1 MMTTGRKRGFIFTLI
16 GALICVACFIACY
29 SLARDTE
36 NKTRDVET
44 LQLEMQVGENYDL
57 GPYLSEAKGEVQLS
71 SVWLSSVY
79 ASDSDIKESFS
90 LDAQGRLHAMKAG
103 IFDLSL
109 RITTWSWLARHDAKE
124 VVRINLI
131 VHDYEFEDYKP
142 VYSYSDLQGSPNG
155 KYVLARNMIFSDRTK
170 SEIMDFSGILANP
183 SGYTIT
189 VTDNLPLFDSI
200 YDKSVIRGLKVRT
213 GKDGFIW
220 DSDKTEDMMWLEP
233 CGLIAAELDSSV
245 ICDSSVEA
253 DIYGDPYFHGYVG
266 ANDGAILRC
275 EFRGTRFDL
284 ADGVNLD
291 RAFAFCEGG
300 EIRDCTVYADGYRE
314 DERIAGDRVSFF
326 YASPPKRE
334 EFYLNEAEEVLKG
347 NRVFDLSGKHEIDF
361 TKPVVYEAKYLNDV
375 ASSQIFF
382 TLFVGCVAEFP
393 YDMNEFFEQEQAELA
408 SYTDD
413 LGNVYDADETWFLDR
428 YEAKI
433 TIKGKYT
440 HTYFLDTESPSILC
454 IYAAEEV
461 VELPKGITLN
471 GSVRFGEFSPSKV
484 TLKFNTDT
492 QVEDDLLFLH
502 GDRKGSVDPIQ
513 VEADLGASMVY
524 EQRGDGVYRADNVTL
539 CRYDGEIT
547 YGKVTIPDG
556 VTNMTGDVFGDR
568 VFDCLD
574 TNDLESLS
582 VDFRASWQNN
592 VTALR
597 LGAAMQI
604 SKLNISNTIGQFSA
618 LKTIETEERA
628 DGYYAED
635 GILYL
640 DDAYAFV
647 PCAYAAGETLVLQ
660 DRVVKSYALTCNLA
674 QIIVFDNVGELKSC
688 AVYLAECSEVIVK
701 GGETLISSSAFSS
714 CANLNSF
721 RAEGRVS
728 LQSGAV
734 YNCHALETLEL
745 NENFV
750 SVAYNAVQNCSQFT
764 GYTQAEGCEK
774 FVISDGILFVGGS
787 ARLPRKWMQLYSTLT
802 IPNGNS
808 KVTLESESL
817 YSGDTRIFKKIV
829 LNADVEQ
836 FSAAGVPVA
845 RYELTQ
851 ESAYLKVENGVLFS
865 ADGTKLLA
873 YPSQKADINYIVPE
887 SVTEISDNAFAYAEY
902 LKELDM
908 GPNTEKIGI
917 YSFASTQ
924 ISELI
929 FSPKLKSIGEYAFNN
944 AKLTSVMLPDTVE
957 SIGTNAF
964 CNSTI
969 TEQIILPS
977 GLKEIGNR
985 AFCYCTVEEIEIPEG
1000 VTSIGEYAFYH
1011 SSLKKVIFPES
1022 LIKIGQY
1029 AFASTQLEEVTLPKN
1044 LESVDDFAFDH
1055 CSALQTVTTESADVA
1070 YGQNCFFET
1079 PFLSEGKTAEDGALY
1094 LGNTMFALFD
1104 EGESLE
1110 VRYGTKEIKSL
1121 ESLKIKS
1128 LKLPATLSYIPSI
1141 DDLPYLEQLWLGL
1154 APQDAE
1160 ETTYD
1165 VGSMKFKA
1173 KSDHLYIFLPKKVT
1187 FSGTISDDVYLCY
1200 YGTPDEFAAYARL
1213 DNFVDFYE
1221 YVYYYSQDG
1230 NVDNTW
1236 YYDQDGNM
1244 VLRRAASSDKFTYV
1258 YSYENDV
1265 LQCSIIDCSMP
1276 YGSSIEIPSRNP
1288 FGNQVTILEGL
1299 GDTLFEE
1306 VRVSGMKVYF
1316 SGKYDFN
1323 VKRMYIAAD
1332 CTVTHINTTKHL
1344 NITYLFIDT
1353 PVISLYD
1360 SGVKNYVLD
1369 KNVKTVLAA
1378 YETHIYYEGT
1388 VEEWTE
1394 NVESWSTPY
1403 AYYDE
1408 DGVFPDDGNLY
1419 WHYDENGLPVLWEQE

>member
-1 MMTTGRKRGFIFTLI
+1 MMTTGRKRGLILTVI
-16 GALICVACFIACY
+16 GALVCVACFLAFY
-29 SLARDTE
+29 SLARNTDNETQYI
-36 NKTRDVET
+36 ET

-71 SVWLSSVY
+71 PVF
-79 ASDSDIKESFS
+79 ASDYKTKECVS
-90 LDAQGRLHAMKAG
+90 LDAQGRLHAMRAG
-103 IFDLSL
+103 LYDLTL
-109 RITTWSWLARHDAKE
+109 RVTTESAFTSR
-124 VVRINLI
+124 VVKDVLKINLI

-142 VYSYSDLQGSPNG
+142 VYSYFDLQGSPNG

-183 SGYTIT
+183 NGYTIT
-189 VTDNLPLFDSI
+189 VSDNLPLFGSVNNN
-200 YDKSVIRGLKVRT
+200 SVIRGLKVRT

-233 CGLIAAELDSSV
+233 CGLIAIRLSSSV

-284 ADGVNLD
+284 AYGVNLD
-291 RAFAFCEGG
+291 RAFAFSEGG

-326 YASPPKRE
+326 HTLPPKE
-334 EFYLNEAEEVLKG
+334 EDFYRNEAEEVLKG

-375 ASSQIFF
+375 DSSQIFF

-413 LGNVYDADETWFLDR
+413 LGNVYDADETWFLPDR
-428 YEAKI
+428 VEAKI

-440 HTYFLDTESPSILC
+440 HTYFSGIEDSRTLN

-461 VELPKGITLN
+461 VELPQGITLN

-502 GDRKGSVDPIQ
+502 GEREGSFDSIQ

-524 EQRGDGVYRADNVTL
+524 EQREDGVYRADNGTL

-556 VTNMTGDVFGDR
+556 VTNMTADVFGDR
-568 VFDCLD
+568 EFDCLD

-582 VDFRASWQNN
+582 VDSNASWQNN
-592 VTALR
+592 VTTLR

-604 SKLNISNTIGQFSA
+604 SKLYIPDTIGRFSA
-618 LKTIETEERA
+618 LKTIETEERT

-635 GILYL
+635 GILYQ
-640 DDAYAFV
+640 DDAYEFV
-647 PCAYAAGETLVLQ
+647 PCAYAAGGTLVLQ
-660 DRVVKSYALTCNLA
+660 DRVVSSFALTRNLA
-674 QIIVFDNVGELKSC
+674 QTIVFDNVGELKSN
-688 AVYLAECSEVIVK
+688 AAYVAEFSEVIVM
-701 GGETLISSSAFSS
+701 GGDTLVSSNALAS
-714 CANLNSF
+714 CPNLKSF

-728 LQSGAV
+728 LRSGALF
-734 YNCHALETLEL
+734 YCHALETLEL

-750 SVAYNAVQNCSQFT
+750 SVAYDAVQNCNEFI
-764 GYTQAEGCEK
+764 GYTQAEGCEQ
-774 FVISDGILFVGGS
+774 FVISDGILFVDGY
-787 ARLPRKWMQLYSTLT
+787 ARLPRKWMGVNETLT
-802 IPNGNS
+802 IPKGIP
-808 KVTLESESL
+808 KVTLESETL

-836 FSAAGVPVA
+836 FSAAGIPVEC
-845 RYELTQ
+845 YELTQ
-851 ESAYLKVENGVLFS
+851 ESAYLKVEDGVLFS

-887 SVTEISDNAFAYAEY
+887 SVTEISDYAFAYAEY

-917 YSFASTQ
+917 YSFQGTQ

-929 FSPKLKSIGEYAFNN
+929 FSPKLKLIGEYAFSN
-944 AKLTSVMLPDTVE
+944 AELTSVVLPDTVE
-957 SIGTNAF
+957 SIGRYAF
-964 CNSTI
+964 YSATI
-969 TEQIILPS
+969 TERIKLPA
-977 GLKEIGNR
+977 GLKEIGAHAFR
-985 AFCYCTVEEIEIPEG
+985 FCYIDEIEIPEG

-1029 AFASTQLEEVTLPKN
+1029 AFASTQLEEVTLPQN

-1070 YGQNCFFET
+1070 FGQNCFFET

-1094 LGNTMFALFD
+1094 LGNTIFALFD

-1128 LKLPATLSYIPSI
+1128 LKLPATLSSVPSI
-1141 DDLPYLEQLWLGL
+1141 EDLPYLEQLWLGL
-1154 APQDAE
+1154 APQDSE

-1165 VGSMKFKA
+1165 VGGMKFKA

-1187 FSGTISDDVYLCY
+1187 FRGTISDDVYLCY
-1200 YGTPDEFAAYARL
+1200 NGTPDEFAVYARL

-1276 YGSSIEIPSRNP
+1276 YGSIIEIPSRSP
-1288 FGNQVTILEGL
+1288 FGIPVTILEGL
-1299 GDTLFEE
+1299 GDTIFEE
-1306 VRVSGMKVYF
+1306 VRVAGMKVYF
-1316 SGKYDFN
+1316 SGKYNFT
-1323 VKRMYIAAD
+1323 VRRMYIAAD
-1332 CTVTHINTTKHL
+1332 CQVEQIISTKHL
-1344 NITYLFIDT
+1344 NIEYLFIDT
-1353 PVISLYD
+1353 PVISIYD
-1360 SGVKNYVLD
+1360 SGIKNYVLD

-1394 NVESWSTPY
+1394 NVESWREPY

-1419 WHYDENGLPVLWEQE
+1419 WHYDESGLPVLWEQV

>member
-1 MMTTGRKRGFIFTLI
+1 MMTTGRKRGFIFTVL
-16 GALICVACFIACY
+16 GALVCVACFLAFY
-29 SLARDTE
+29 SFARETE
-36 NKTRDVET
+36 NKTWGVET

-71 SVWLSSVY
+71 PVFV
-79 ASDSDIKESFS
+79 SDYNTKECFS
-90 LDAQGRLHAMKAG
+90 LDAQGRLHAMQAG

-109 RITTWSWLARHDAKE
+109 RITTWSWMARHDVKD
-124 VVRINLI
+124 VLKIHLI

-155 KYVLARNMIFSDRTK
+155 KYVLARDMIFSDRTK

-183 SGYTIT
+183 NGYTIT
-189 VTDNLPLFDSI
+189 VSDNLPLFESVNNN
-200 YDKSVIRGLKVRT
+200 SVIRGLKVKT
-213 GKDGFIW
+213 GMNGFTW
-220 DSDKTEDMMWLEP
+220 NSEMAGVGFSN
-233 CGLIAAELDSSV
+233 GLIAPDLSSSV

-266 ANDGAILRC
+266 RNDGAILRC

-284 ADGVNLD
+284 AYGVNLD

-393 YDMNEFFEQEQAELA
+393 YDMNEFFEREQAELA

-413 LGNVYDADETWFLDR
+413 LGNVYDADETWFLPDR
-428 YEAKI
+428 VEAKI

-440 HTYFLDTESPSILC
+440 HTYFSGIEDSRTLN

-461 VELPKGITLN
+461 VELPQGITLN

-502 GDRKGSVDPIQ
+502 GEREGSFDSIQ

-524 EQRGDGVYRADNVTL
+524 EQREDGVYRADNGTL

-547 YGKVTIPDG
+547 DGKLTIPDG
-556 VTNMTGDVFGDR
+556 VTSMTGDVFGDR
-568 VFDCLD
+568 VFQSLD

-582 VDFRASWQNN
+582 VDLNASWQNN

-604 SKLNISNTIGQFSA
+604 SKLYIPDTIGRFSA
-618 LKTIETEERA
+618 LKTIETEERT

-635 GILYL
+635 GILYQ
-640 DDAYAFV
+640 DDAYEFV
-647 PCAYAAGETLVLQ
+647 PCAYAAGGTLVLQ
-660 DRVVKSYALTCNLA
+660 DRVVSSFALTRNLA
-674 QIIVFDNVGELKSC
+674 QTIVFDNVGELKSN
-688 AVYLAECSEVIVK
+688 AAYVAECSEVIVK
-701 GGETLISSSAFSS
+701 GGETLVSSNALAS
-714 CANLNSF
+714 CPNLKSF

-728 LQSGAV
+728 LRSGALF
-734 YNCHALETLEL
+734 YCHALETLEL

-750 SVAYNAVQNCSQFT
+750 SVAYDAVQNCNEFI
-764 GYTQAEGCEK
+764 GYTQAEGCEQ
-774 FVISDGILFVGGS
+774 FVISDGILFVDGS
-787 ARLPRKWMQLYSTLT
+787 ARLPRKWMGVNETLT
-802 IPNGNS
+802 IPKGIP
-808 KVTLESESL
+808 KVTLESETL

-836 FSAAGVPVA
+836 FSAAGIPVEC
-845 RYELTQ
+845 YELTQ
-851 ESAYLKVENGVLFS
+851 ESAYLKVEDGVLFS

-887 SVTEISDNAFAYAEY
+887 SVTEISDYAFAYAEY

-917 YSFASTQ
+917 NSFASTK

-929 FSPKLKSIGEYAFNN
+929 FSPKLKLIGEYAFYNT
-944 AKLTSVMLPDTVE
+944 KLSSVVFPDSVE
-957 SIGTNAF
+957 SIGRYVF
-964 CNSTI
+964 YNSTI
-969 TEQIILPS
+969 TGQIRLPA
-977 GLKEIGNR
+977 GLKEIGAH
-985 AFCYCTVEEIEIPEG
+985 AFSYCTVEEIEIPEG
-1000 VTSIGEYAFYH
+1000 VTSIGEYAFYY

-1070 YGQNCFFET
+1070 FGQNCFFET

-1094 LGNTMFALFD
+1094 LGNTIFALFD

-1160 ETTYD
+1160 ETTYN

-1187 FSGTISDDVYLCY
+1187 FGGTISDDVYLCY
-1200 YGTPDEFAAYARL
+1200 YGTPDEFAVNAKLYQI
-1213 DNFVDFYE
+1213 NDFYE

-1230 NVDNTW
+1230 DAYNTW
-1236 YYDQDGNM
+1236 YYDENGSI
-1244 VLRRAASSDKFTYV
+1244 VLRAAASTDKFTYV

-1276 YGSSIEIPSRNP
+1276 YGSGIEIPSHSP
-1288 FGNQVTILEGL
+1288 FGIPVTILEGL

-1316 SGKYDFN
+1316 SGKYNFN

-1332 CTVTHINTTKHL
+1332 CQVEQIISTKHQ

-1353 PVISLYD
+1353 PVISIYD
-1360 SGVKNYVLD
+1360 SGIKNYVLD

-1394 NVESWSTPY
+1394 NVESWREPY

-1419 WHYDENGLPVLWEQE
+1419 WHYDESGLPVLWEQV

>member
-1 MMTTGRKRGFIFTLI
+1 MMTTGRKRGLIFTVI
-16 GALICVACFIACY
+16 GALVCVACFLAFY
-29 SLARDTE
+29 SLARNTDNETE
-36 NKTRDVET
+36 YIET

-71 SVWLSSVY
+71 PVF
-79 ASDSDIKESFS
+79 ASDYKTKECVS
-90 LDAQGRLHAMKAG
+90 LDAQGRLHAMRAG
-103 IFDLSL
+103 LYDLTL
-109 RITTWSWLARHDAKE
+109 RITTESAFTSR
-124 VVRINLI
+124 VVKDVLEIHLI

-155 KYVLARNMIFSDRTK
+155 KYVLARDMVFSDRAK
-170 SEIMDFSGILANP
+170 SEIMNFSGILANP
-183 SGYTIT
+183 NGYTIT
-189 VTDNLPLFDSI
+189 VSDNLPLFDSI
-200 YDKSVIRGLKVRT
+200 NNKSVIRGLKVRT
-213 GKDGFIW
+213 GMNGFTW
-220 DSDKTEDMMWLEP
+220 KSDMTEESWEIRRG
-233 CGLIAAELDSSV
+233 GLIAIRLSSSV

-266 ANDGAILRC
+266 TNDGAILRC

-284 ADGVNLD
+284 AYGVNLD
-291 RAFAFCEGG
+291 RAFAFSEGG

-314 DERIAGDRVSFF
+314 EERIAGDRVSFF
-326 YASPPKRE
+326 HTLPPKE
-334 EFYLNEAEEVLKG
+334 EDWRGKSEEEVLKG

-375 ASSQIFF
+375 ASSQIFS

-440 HTYFLDTESPSILC
+440 HTYFLDTENPSTLRIC
-454 IYAAEEV
+454 AAEEV
-461 VELPKGITLN
+461 VELPQGITLN

-502 GDRKGSVDPIQ
+502 GEREGSFDPIQ

-524 EQRGDGVYRADNVTL
+524 EQREDGVYRADNGTL

-547 YGKVTIPDG
+547 DGKVTIPDG
-556 VTNMTGDVFGDR
+556 VTSMTGDVFGDR
-568 VFDCLD
+568 VFESLD

-582 VDFRASWQNN
+582 VDLNASWQNN

-604 SKLNISNTIGQFSA
+604 SKLYIPDTIGRLSA
-618 LKTIETEERA
+618 LKTIETEERT

-635 GILYL
+635 GILYQ
-640 DDAYAFV
+640 DDAYEFV
-647 PCAYAAGETLVLQ
+647 PRAYAAGGTLVLQ
-660 DRVVKSYALTCNLA
+660 DRVVSSFALTRNLA
-674 QIIVFDNVGELKSC
+674 QTIVFDNVGELKSN
-688 AVYLAECSEVIVK
+688 AAYVAECSEVIVM
-701 GGETLISSSAFSS
+701 GGDTLVSSNALAS
-714 CANLNSF
+714 CPNLKSF

-728 LQSGAV
+728 LRSGALF
-734 YNCHALETLEL
+734 YCDELRTLEL

-750 SVAYNAVQNCSQFT
+750 SVAYNAVQYCNQFT
-764 GYTQAEGCEK
+764 GYTQAEGCER
-774 FVISDGILFVGGS
+774 FVISDGILFVDGS
-787 ARLPRKWMQLYSTLT
+787 AHLPRKWMQLYSTLT
-802 IPNGNS
+802 IPKGIP

-865 ADGTKLLA
+865 ADGTRLLA

-887 SVTEISDNAFAYAEY
+887 SVTEISDYAFAYAEY

-917 YSFASTQ
+917 YSFQGTQ
-924 ISELI
+924 IFELI

-944 AKLTSVMLPDTVE
+944 AELTSVVLPDTVE
-957 SIGTNAF
+957 SIGRYAF
-964 CNSTI
+964 YSATI
-969 TEQIILPS
+969 TERIKLPA
-977 GLKEIGNR
+977 GLKEIGAHAFR
-985 AFCYCTVEEIEIPEG
+985 FCYIDEIEIPEG

-1029 AFASTQLEEVTLPKN
+1029 AFASTQLEEVTLPQN

-1070 YGQNCFFET
+1070 FGQNCFFET

-1094 LGNTMFALFD
+1094 LGNTIFALFD

-1200 YGTPDEFAAYARL
+1200 YGTPDEFAVNAKLYQI
-1213 DNFVDFYE
+1213 NDFYE

-1230 NVDNTW
+1230 NAYNTW
-1236 YYDQDGNM
+1236 YYDENGNM
-1244 VLRRAASSDKFTYV
+1244 VLRSAAYFDDYTYV
-1258 YSYENDV
+1258 YSYDSKNV

-1276 YGSSIEIPSRNP
+1276 YGSSIEIPSRSP
-1288 FGNQVTILEGL
+1288 FGIPVTILEGL
-1299 GDTLFEE
+1299 GGTLFEE

-1316 SGKYDFN
+1316 SGKYNFN

-1332 CTVTHINTTKHL
+1332 CQVEQIISTKHQ

-1353 PVISLYD
+1353 PVISIYD
-1360 SGVKNYVLD
+1360 SGIKNYVLD

-1394 NVESWSTPY
+1394 NVESWREPY

-1419 WHYDENGLPVLWEQE
+1419 WHYDESGLPVLWEQV

>member
-1 MMTTGRKRGFIFTLI
+1 MMTTGRKRGFIFTVL
-16 GALICVACFIACY
+16 GALVCVACFLAFY
-29 SLARDTE
+29 SFARETE
-36 NKTRDVET
+36 NKTQDVET

-71 SVWLSSVY
+71 PVFV
-79 ASDSDIKESFS
+79 SDYNTKECFS
-90 LDAQGRLHAMKAG
+90 LDAQGRLHAMQAG

-109 RITTWSWLARHDAKE
+109 RITTWSWMARHDVKD
-124 VVRINLI
+124 VLKIHLI

-142 VYSYSDLQGSPNG
+142 VYSYFDLQGSPNG
-155 KYVLARNMIFSDRTK
+155 KYVLARDMIFSDRTK
-170 SEIMDFSGILANP
+170 SEIMDFSGILENP
-183 SGYTIT
+183 NGYTIT
-189 VTDNLPLFDSI
+189 VSDNLPLFESVNNN
-200 YDKSVIRGLKVRT
+200 SVIRGLKVKT
-213 GKDGFIW
+213 GMNGFTW
-220 DSDKTEDMMWLEP
+220 NSDKTEDMMWLEP
-233 CGLIAAELDSSV
+233 CGLIAIRLSSSV

-284 ADGVNLD
+284 AYGVNLD
-291 RAFAFCEGG
+291 RAFAFSEGG

-326 YASPPKRE
+326 HTLPPKE
-334 EFYLNEAEEVLKG
+334 EDFYRNEAEEVLKG

-393 YDMNEFFEQEQAELA
+393 YDMNEFFEREQAELA

-413 LGNVYDADETWFLDR
+413 LGNVYDADETWFLPDR
-428 YEAKI
+428 VEAKI

-440 HTYFLDTESPSILC
+440 HTYFSGIEDSRTLN

-461 VELPKGITLN
+461 VELPQGITLN

-502 GDRKGSVDPIQ
+502 GEREGSFDSIQ

-524 EQRGDGVYRADNVTL
+524 EQREDGVYRADNGTL

-547 YGKVTIPDG
+547 DGKITIPDG

-568 VFDCLD
+568 LFQSLD

-582 VDFRASWQNN
+582 VGSNASWQNN

-597 LGAAMQI
+597 LGVAMQI
-604 SKLNISNTIGQFSA
+604 SKLYIPDTIGRFSA
-618 LKTIETEERA
+618 LKTIETEERT

-635 GILYL
+635 GILYQ
-640 DDAYAFV
+640 DDAYEFV
-647 PCAYAAGETLVLQ
+647 PCAYAAGGTLVLQ
-660 DRVVKSYALTCNLA
+660 DRVVSSFALTRNLA
-674 QIIVFDNVGELKSC
+674 QTIVFDNVGELKSN
-688 AVYLAECSEVIVK
+688 AAYVAECSEVIVM
-701 GGETLISSSAFSS
+701 GGDTLVSSNALAS
-714 CANLNSF
+714 CPNLKSF

-728 LQSGAV
+728 LRSGALS
-734 YNCHALETLEL
+734 YCHALETLEL

-750 SVAYNAVQNCSQFT
+750 SVAYDAVQNCNEFI

-774 FVISDGILFVGGS
+774 FIISDGILFVDGY
-787 ARLPRKWMQLYSTLT
+787 ARLPRKWMGVNETLT
-802 IPNGNS
+802 IPKGIP
-808 KVTLESESL
+808 KVTLESETL

-836 FSAAGVPVA
+836 FSAAGVPVEC
-845 RYELTQ
+845 YELTQ
-851 ESAYLKVENGVLFS
+851 ESAYLKVEDGVLFS
-865 ADGTKLLA
+865 ADGTRLLA
-873 YPSQKADINYIVPE
+873 YPSRKANINYIVPE
-887 SVTEISDNAFAYAEY
+887 SVTEISDYAFAYAEY

-908 GPNTEKIGI
+908 GTNTEKIGI
-917 YSFASTQ
+917 YSFQGTQ

-929 FSPKLKSIGEYAFNN
+929 FSPKLKLIGEYAFNN
-944 AKLTSVMLPDTVE
+944 AELTSVVLPDTVE
-957 SIGTNAF
+957 SIGRYAF
-964 CNSTI
+964 YSATI
-969 TEQIILPS
+969 TERIKLPA
-977 GLKEIGNR
+977 GLKEIGAHAFR
-985 AFCYCTVEEIEIPEG
+985 FCYIDEIEIPEG

-1029 AFASTQLEEVTLPKN
+1029 AFASTQLEEVTLPQN

-1070 YGQNCFFET
+1070 FGQNCFFET

-1094 LGNTMFALFD
+1094 LGNTIFALFD

-1160 ETTYD
+1160 EKTYN

-1187 FSGTISDDVYLCY
+1187 FGGTISDDVYLCY

-1230 NVDNTW
+1230 SADNTW

-1276 YGSSIEIPSRNP
+1276 YGSIIEIPSRNP
-1288 FGNQVTILEGL
+1288 FGIPVTILEGL

-1316 SGKYDFN
+1316 SGKYNFN

-1332 CTVTHINTTKHL
+1332 CQVEQIISTKHQ

-1353 PVISLYD
+1353 PVISIYD
-1360 SGVKNYVLD
+1360 SGIKNYVLD

-1394 NVESWSTPY
+1394 NVESWREPY

-1419 WHYDENGLPVLWEQE
+1419 WHYDESGLPVLWEQV

>member
-1 MMTTGRKRGFIFTLI
+1 MMTTGRKRGLILTVI
-16 GALICVACFIACY
+16 GALICVACFLAFY
-29 SLARDTE
+29 SLVRETE
-36 NKTRDVET
+36 NKTWGVET

-71 SVWLSSVY
+71 PVF
-79 ASDSDIKESFS
+79 ASDYKTKECVS
-90 LDAQGRLHAMKAG
+90 LDAQGRLHAMRAG
-103 IFDLSL
+103 LYDLTL
-109 RITTWSWLARHDAKE
+109 RITTESAFTSR
-124 VVRINLI
+124 VVKDVLKINLI

-142 VYSYSDLQGSPNG
+142 VYSYFDLQGSPNG

-183 SGYTIT
+183 NGYTIT
-189 VTDNLPLFDSI
+189 VSDNLPLFGSVNNN
-200 YDKSVIRGLKVRT
+200 SVIRGLKVRT

-233 CGLIAAELDSSV
+233 CGLIAIRLSSSV

-284 ADGVNLD
+284 AYGVNLD
-291 RAFAFCEGG
+291 RAFAFSEGG

-326 YASPPKRE
+326 HTLPPKE
-334 EFYLNEAEEVLKG
+334 EDFYRNEAEEVLKG

-375 ASSQIFF
+375 DSSQIFF

-413 LGNVYDADETWFLDR
+413 LGNVYDADETWFLPDR
-428 YEAKI
+428 VEAKI

-440 HTYFLDTESPSILC
+440 HTYFSGIEDSRTLN

-461 VELPKGITLN
+461 VELPQGITLN

-502 GDRKGSVDPIQ
+502 GEREGSFDSIQ

-524 EQRGDGVYRADNVTL
+524 EQREDGVYRADNGTL
-539 CRYDGEIT
+539 CRYDGAIT
-547 YGKVTIPDG
+547 DGKVTIPDG
-556 VTNMTGDVFGDR
+556 VTNMTADVFGDR
-568 VFDCLD
+568 EFDCLD

-582 VDFRASWQNN
+582 VDSNASWQNN
-592 VTALR
+592 VTTLR

-604 SKLNISNTIGQFSA
+604 SKLYIPDTIGRFSA
-618 LKTIETEERA
+618 LKTIETEERT

-635 GILYL
+635 GILYQ
-640 DDAYAFV
+640 DDAYEFV
-647 PCAYAAGETLVLQ
+647 PCAYAAGGTLVLQ
-660 DRVVKSYALTCNLA
+660 DRVVSSFALTRNLA
-674 QIIVFDNVGELKSC
+674 QTIVFDNVGELKSN
-688 AVYLAECSEVIVK
+688 AAYVAEFSEVIVM
-701 GGETLISSSAFSS
+701 GGDTLVSSNALAS
-714 CANLNSF
+714 CPNLKSF

-728 LQSGAV
+728 LRSGALF
-734 YNCHALETLEL
+734 YCHALETLEL

-750 SVAYNAVQNCSQFT
+750 SVAYDAVQNCNEFI
-764 GYTQAEGCEK
+764 GYTQAEGCEQ
-774 FVISDGILFVGGS
+774 FVISDGILFVDGY
-787 ARLPRKWMQLYSTLT
+787 ARLPRKWMGVNETLT
-802 IPNGNS
+802 IPKGIP
-808 KVTLESESL
+808 KVTLESETL

-836 FSAAGVPVA
+836 FSAAGIPVEC
-845 RYELTQ
+845 YELTQ
-851 ESAYLKVENGVLFS
+851 ESAYLKVEDGVLFS

-887 SVTEISDNAFAYAEY
+887 SVTEISDYAFAYAEY

-917 YSFASTQ
+917 YSFQGTQ

-929 FSPKLKSIGEYAFNN
+929 FSPKLKLIGEYAFNN
-944 AKLTSVMLPDTVE
+944 AKLSSVVFPDSVE
-957 SIGTNAF
+957 SIGRYAF
-964 CNSTI
+964 YSATI
-969 TEQIILPS
+969 TERIKLPA
-977 GLKEIGNR
+977 GLKEIGAHAFR
-985 AFCYCTVEEIEIPEG
+985 FCYIDEIEIPEG

-1029 AFASTQLEEVTLPKN
+1029 AFASTQLEEVTLPQN

-1070 YGQNCFFET
+1070 FGQNCFFET

-1094 LGNTMFALFD
+1094 LGNTIFALFD

-1187 FSGTISDDVYLCY
+1187 FGGTISDDVYLCY
-1200 YGTPDEFAAYARL
+1200 NGTPDEFAVYARL

-1236 YYDQDGNM
+1236 YYDENGNM

-1258 YSYENDV
+1258 YSYENNV

-1288 FGNQVTILEGL
+1288 FGNQVTILKGL

-1306 VRVSGMKVYF
+1306 VRVSGMTVYF
-1316 SGKYDFN
+1316 SGEYNFN
-1323 VKRMYIAAD
+1323 VKRMYIGEG
-1332 CTVTHINTTKHL
+1332 CEVEHGLGRFVL
-1344 NITYLFIDT
+1344 NIDYLFIDI
-1353 PVISLYD
+1353 PELYFYND
-1360 SGVKNYVLD
+1360 EIQYVVVSQNTYRID
-1369 KNVKTVLAA
+1369 VTSKMNV
-1378 YETHIYYEGT
+1378 YYEGT
-1388 VEEWTE
+1388 KDEWLE
-1394 NVESWSTPY
+1394 NVISWTTPY

-1419 WHYDENGLPVLWEQE
+1419 WHYDESGLPVLWEQV

>member
-1 MMTTGRKRGFIFTLI
+1 MMTTGRKRGFIFTVL
-16 GALICVACFIACY
+16 GALVCVACFLAFY
-29 SLARDTE
+29 SFARETE
-36 NKTRDVET
+36 NKTQDVET

-71 SVWLSSVY
+71 PVFV
-79 ASDSDIKESFS
+79 SDYNTKECFS
-90 LDAQGRLHAMKAG
+90 LDAQGRLHAMQAG

-109 RITTWSWLARHDAKE
+109 RITTWSWMARHDVKD
-124 VVRINLI
+124 VLKINLI

-142 VYSYSDLQGSPNG
+142 VYSYFDLKGSPNG
-155 KYVLARNMIFSDRTK
+155 KYVLARDMIFSDRTK
-170 SEIMDFSGILANP
+170 SEIMDFSGILENP
-183 SGYTIT
+183 NGYTIT
-189 VTDNLPLFDSI
+189 VSDNLPLFESVNNN
-200 YDKSVIRGLKVRT
+200 SVIRGLKVRT
-213 GKDGFIW
+213 GMNGFTW
-220 DSDKTEDMMWLEP
+220 NDMTEESWEIRRG
-233 CGLIAAELDSSV
+233 GLIAIRLSSSV

-266 ANDGAILRC
+266 RNDGAILRC

-284 ADGVNLD
+284 AYGVNLD

-375 ASSQIFF
+375 ASSQIFS

-440 HTYFLDTESPSILC
+440 HTYFLDTQSPSILC

-513 VEADLGASMVY
+513 VKTDLDASMVY
-524 EQRGDGVYRADNVTL
+524 EQRGDGVYRADNGTL

-547 YGKVTIPDG
+547 DGKITIPDG
-556 VTNMTGDVFGDR
+556 VTSMTGDVFGDR
-568 VFDCLD
+568 VFESLD

-582 VDFRASWQNN
+582 VGSNASWQNN

-618 LKTIETEERA
+618 LKTIETEERT

-635 GILYL
+635 GILYQ
-640 DDAYAFV
+640 DDAYEFV

-660 DRVVKSYALTCNLA
+660 DRPVGSYALANNLA
-674 QIIVFDNVGELKSC
+674 QTIIFDNVGEVDSYV
-688 AVYLAECSEVIVK
+688 VYWAECSEVILL
-701 GGETLISSSAFSS
+701 GGETRVSQYAFYGCS
-714 CANLNSF
+714 NLNSL
-721 RAEGRVS
+721 RAEAKVS
-728 LQSGAV
+728 LQSGALI
-734 YNCHALETLEL
+734 YCHALETLEL

-750 SVAYNAVQNCSQFT
+750 SVAYDAVQDSSQFT
-764 GYTQAEGCEK
+764 GYTQAEGCEQ
-774 FVISDGILFVGGS
+774 FVISDGILFVDGS
-787 ARLPRKWMQLYSTLT
+787 ARLPRKWMGLNETLT
-802 IPNGNS
+802 IPKGIP

-817 YSGDTRIFKKIV
+817 YSGDTRIFTKIV

-836 FSAAGVPVA
+836 FSAAGIPLA

-851 ESAYLKVENGVLFS
+851 ESAYLKVEDGVLFS
-865 ADGTKLLA
+865 ADGTRLLS
-873 YPSQKADINYIVPE
+873 YPSRKADINYIVPE
-887 SVTEISDNAFAYAEY
+887 SVTEISDYAFAYAEY

-917 YSFASTQ
+917 NSFASTK

-929 FSPKLKSIGEYAFNN
+929 FSPKLKSIGEYAFYY
-944 AKLTSVMLPDTVE
+944 AKLSSVVLPDTVE
-957 SIGTNAF
+957 SIGRYAF
-964 CNSTI
+964 YSATI
-969 TEQIILPS
+969 TERIKLPA
-977 GLKEIGNR
+977 GLKEIGAHAFR
-985 AFCYCTVEEIEIPEG
+985 FCYLDEIEISEG

-1276 YGSSIEIPSRNP
+1276 YGSIIEIPSRNP

-1316 SGKYDFN
+1316 SGKYNFN
-1323 VKRMYIAAD
+1323 VKRMYIGEG
-1332 CTVTHINTTKHL
+1332 CEVEHGLGRFVL
-1344 NITYLFIDT
+1344 NIDYLFIDI
-1353 PVISLYD
+1353 PELYFYND
-1360 SGVKNYVLD
+1360 EIQYVVVSQNTYRVD
-1369 KNVKTVLAA
+1369 VTSKMNV
-1378 YETHIYYEGT
+1378 YYEGT
-1388 VEEWTE
+1388 KDEWLE
-1394 NVESWSTPY
+1394 NVISWTTPY

-1419 WHYDENGLPVLWEQE
+1419 WHYDESGLPVLWEQV

>member
-1 MMTTGRKRGFIFTLI
+1 MMTTGRKRGFIFTVI
-16 GALICVACFIACY
+16 GALVCVACFFAFY
-29 SLARDTE
+29 SFARETE
-36 NKTRDVET
+36 NKTQDVET

-71 SVWLSSVY
+71 PVFVSVY
-79 ASDSDIKESFS
+79 NTKECFS
-90 LDAQGRLHAMKAG
+90 LDAQGRLHAMQAG

-109 RITTWSWLARHDAKE
+109 RITTWSWMARHDVKD
-124 VVRINLI
+124 VLKIHLI

-155 KYVLARNMIFSDRTK
+155 KYVLARDMIFSDRTK

-183 SGYTIT
+183 NGYTIT
-189 VTDNLPLFDSI
+189 VSDNLPLFESVNNN
-200 YDKSVIRGLKVRT
+200 SVIRGLKVRT
-213 GKDGFIW
+213 GMNGFTW
-220 DSDKTEDMMWLEP
+220 NDMTEESWEIRRG
-233 CGLIAAELDSSV
+233 GLIAIRLSSSV

-266 ANDGAILRC
+266 TNDGAILRC

-284 ADGVNLD
+284 AYGVNIN
-291 RAFAFCEGG
+291 RAFAFSEGG
-300 EIRDCTVYADGYRE
+300 EIRDCTVYADGYRGE
-314 DERIAGDRVSFF
+314 ERIAGDRVSFF

-393 YDMNEFFEQEQAELA
+393 YDMNEFFEREQAELA

-413 LGNVYDADETWFLDR
+413 RGHVYDADETWFLPDR
-428 YEAKI
+428 VEAKI

-440 HTYFLDTESPSILC
+440 HTYFSGIEDSRTLN

-461 VELPKGITLN
+461 VELPQGITLN

-502 GDRKGSVDPIQ
+502 GEREGSFDSIQ

-524 EQRGDGVYRADNVTL
+524 EQREDGVYRADNGTL

-556 VTNMTGDVFGDR
+556 VTSMTGDVFGDR
-568 VFDCLD
+568 VFESLD

-582 VDFRASWQNN
+582 VNLNATWKNN
-592 VTALR
+592 VTSLR

-604 SKLNISNTIGQFSA
+604 SKLYIPDTIGRFSA
-618 LKTIETEERA
+618 LKTIETEERT

-635 GILYL
+635 GILYQ
-640 DDAYAFV
+640 DDAYEFV
-647 PCAYAAGETLVLQ
+647 PCAYAAGGTLVLQ
-660 DRVVKSYALTCNLA
+660 DRVVSSFALTRNLA
-674 QIIVFDNVGELKSC
+674 QTIVFDNVGELKSN
-688 AVYLAECSEVIVK
+688 AAYVAECSEVIVK
-701 GGETLISSSAFSS
+701 GGETLVSSNALAS
-714 CANLNSF
+714 CPNLKSF

-728 LQSGAV
+728 LRSGALI
-734 YNCHALETLEL
+734 YCDELRTLEL

-750 SVAYNAVQNCSQFT
+750 SVAYNAVQYCNQFT

-787 ARLPRKWMQLYSTLT
+787 ALLPRKWMELNETLT
-802 IPNGNS
+802 IPGGIS
-808 KVTLESESL
+808 KVTLESASL
-817 YSGDTRIFKKIV
+817 YNQDKRIFTKIV

-836 FSAAGVPVA
+836 FYAAGVPA
-845 RYELTQ
+845 ESYELAQ
-851 ESAYLKVENGVLFS
+851 ESAYLKVEDGVLFS
-865 ADGTKLLA
+865 ADGTKLVS
-873 YPSQKADINYIVPE
+873 YPSRKADINYIVPE
-887 SVTEISDNAFAYAEY
+887 SVTEISDYAFAYAEY
-902 LKELDM
+902 LEELDM

-917 YSFASTQ
+917 YSFQETQ

-929 FSPKLKSIGEYAFNN
+929 FSPKLKSIGEYAFYN
-944 AKLTSVMLPDTVE
+944 AELTSVVLPDTVE
-957 SIGTNAF
+957 SIGANAF
-964 CNSTI
+964 CNATI
-969 TEQIILPS
+969 TEQIILPT
-977 GLKEIGNR
+977 GLKEIGNH
-985 AFCYCTVEEIEIPEG
+985 AFRYCELEEIEIPEG
-1000 VTSIGEYAFYH
+1000 VTSIGEHAFYH

-1121 ESLKIKS
+1121 ESLKIRS

-1187 FSGTISDDVYLCY
+1187 FGGTISDDVYLCY
-1200 YGTPDEFAAYARL
+1200 YGTPDEFAVNARL
-1213 DNFVDFYE
+1213 DNFNDFYE

-1230 NVDNTW
+1230 DAYNTW
-1236 YYDQDGNM
+1236 YYDENGNM

-1288 FGNQVTILEGL
+1288 FGNQVTILKGL

-1306 VRVSGMKVYF
+1306 VRVSGMTVYF
-1316 SGKYDFN
+1316 SGEYNFN
-1323 VKRMYIAAD
+1323 VKRMYIGEG
-1332 CTVTHINTTKHL
+1332 CEVEHGLGRFVL
-1344 NITYLFIDT
+1344 NIDYLFIDI
-1353 PVISLYD
+1353 PELYFYND
-1360 SGVKNYVLD
+1360 EIQYVVVSQNTYRVD
-1369 KNVKTVLAA
+1369 VTSKMNV
-1378 YETHIYYEGT
+1378 YYEGT
-1388 VEEWTE
+1388 KDEWLE
-1394 NVESWSTPY
+1394 NVISWTTPY

-1419 WHYDENGLPVLWEQE
+1419 WHYDESGLPVLWEQV

>member
-1 MMTTGRKRGFIFTLI
+1 MMTTGRKRGLIFTVI
-16 GALICVACFIACY
+16 GALVCVACFLAFY
-29 SLARDTE
+29 SLARNTDNETE
-36 NKTRDVET
+36 YIET

-71 SVWLSSVY
+71 PVF
-79 ASDSDIKESFS
+79 ASDYKTKECVS
-90 LDAQGRLHAMKAG
+90 LDAQGRLHAMRAG
-103 IFDLSL
+103 LYDLTL
-109 RITTWSWLARHDAKE
+109 RITTESAFTSR
-124 VVRINLI
+124 VVKDVLKINLI

-142 VYSYSDLQGSPNG
+142 VYSYFDLQGSPNG
-155 KYVLARNMIFSDRTK
+155 KYVLARNMIISDRTK

-183 SGYTIT
+183 NGYTIT
-189 VTDNLPLFDSI
+189 VSDNLPLFDSI
-200 YDKSVIRGLKVRT
+200 NNKSVIRGLKVET
-213 GKDGFIW
+213 GMNGFTW
-220 DSDKTEDMMWLEP
+220 NSEMTGVGFSN
-233 CGLIAAELDSSV
+233 GLIASDLSSSV

-266 ANDGAILRC
+266 RNDGAILRC

-284 ADGVNLD
+284 AYGVNLD

-314 DERIAGDRVSFF
+314 EERISGDRVSFF
-326 YASPPKRE
+326 HMLPPKRE

-361 TKPVVYEAKYLNDV
+361 TKPVRYDAKYLNDV
-375 ASSQIFF
+375 APSQIFF

-393 YDMNEFFEQEQAELA
+393 YDMNEFFEREQAELA

-413 LGNVYDADETWFLDR
+413 RGHVYDADETWFLPDR
-428 YEAKI
+428 VEAKI

-440 HTYFLDTESPSILC
+440 HTYFSGIEDSRTLN

-461 VELPKGITLN
+461 VELPQGITLN

-502 GDRKGSVDPIQ
+502 GEREGSFDSIQ

-524 EQRGDGVYRADNVTL
+524 EQREDGVYRADNGTL

-547 YGKVTIPDG
+547 DGKLTIPDG
-556 VTNMTGDVFGDR
+556 VTSMTGDVFGDR
-568 VFDCLD
+568 VFQSLD

-582 VDFRASWQNN
+582 VGSNASWQNN

-604 SKLNISNTIGQFSA
+604 SKLYIPDTIGRFSA
-618 LKTIETEERA
+618 LKTIETEERT

-635 GILYL
+635 GILYQ

-660 DRVVKSYALTCNLA
+660 DRTFENYALAYNLA
-674 QIIVFDNVGELKSC
+674 QTIVFDNVGEVDSYV
-688 AVYLAECSEVIVK
+688 VYWAECSEVILL
-701 GGETLISSSAFSS
+701 GGETRVSQYAFYGCS
-714 CANLNSF
+714 NLNSL
-721 RAEGRVS
+721 RAEAKVS
-728 LQSGAV
+728 LRSGALI
-734 YNCHALETLEL
+734 YCDELRTLEL

-750 SVAYNAVQNCSQFT
+750 SVAYDAVWNCGQFT

-802 IPNGNS
+802 IPNGIS
-808 KVTLESESL
+808 KVKLESESL
-817 YSGDTRIFKKIV
+817 YSGDTRIFTKIV

-836 FSAAGVPVA
+836 FSAAGVPA
-845 RYELTQ
+845 ESYELAQ
-851 ESAYLKVENGVLFS
+851 ESAYLKVEDGVLFS

-873 YPSQKADINYIVPE
+873 YPSRKADINYIVPE
-887 SVTEISDNAFAYAEY
+887 SVTEISDYAFAYAEY
-902 LKELDM
+902 LEELDM

-917 YSFASTQ
+917 NSFASTK

-929 FSPKLKSIGEYAFNN
+929 FSPKLKLIGEYAFYNT
-944 AKLTSVMLPDTVE
+944 KLSSVVFPDSVE
-957 SIGTNAF
+957 SIGRYAF
-964 CNSTI
+964 YSATI
-969 TEQIILPS
+969 TERIKLPA
-977 GLKEIGNR
+977 GLKEIGAHAFR
-985 AFCYCTVEEIEIPEG
+985 FCYIDEIEIPEG

-1029 AFASTQLEEVTLPKN
+1029 AFASTQLEEVTLPQN

-1070 YGQNCFFET
+1070 FGQNCFFET

-1094 LGNTMFALFD
+1094 LGNTIFALFD

-1200 YGTPDEFAAYARL
+1200 YGTPDEFAVNAKLYQI
-1213 DNFVDFYE
+1213 NDFYE

-1230 NVDNTW
+1230 DAYNTW
-1236 YYDQDGNM
+1236 YYDENGSI
-1244 VLRRAASSDKFTYV
+1244 VLRAAASTDKFTYV

-1276 YGSSIEIPSRNP
+1276 YGSGIEIPSHSP
-1288 FGNQVTILEGL
+1288 FGIPVTILEGL

-1316 SGKYDFN
+1316 SGKYNFN

-1332 CTVTHINTTKHL
+1332 CQVEQIISTKHQ

-1353 PVISLYD
+1353 PVISIYD
-1360 SGVKNYVLD
+1360 SGIKNYVLD

-1394 NVESWSTPY
+1394 NVESWREPY

-1419 WHYDENGLPVLWEQE
+1419 WHYDESGLPVLWEQV